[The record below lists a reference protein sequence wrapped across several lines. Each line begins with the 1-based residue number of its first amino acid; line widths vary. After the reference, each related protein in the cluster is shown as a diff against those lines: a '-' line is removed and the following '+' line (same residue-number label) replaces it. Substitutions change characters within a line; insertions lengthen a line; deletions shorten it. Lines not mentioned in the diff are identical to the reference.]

1 MPKGDGG
8 KREEEGRVTTSS
20 SSSFR
25 EKSRKTF
32 KSLEEGEPSCDLT
45 QISHMC
51 LSQKKLFR
59 VYTSSTLEHQ
69 PGRISIRRIFSVK
82 IRNSICIKCDSRV
95 NWRSGLILEPEHQF
109 DGVVPAVGVARV
121 RVARERGRVARG
133 RCHVKNRLWK
143 GKSKKKD

>member
-20 SSSFR
+20 SSYR

-59 VYTSSTLEHQ
+59 VYTNSTLEHQ

-82 IRNSICIKCDSRV
+82 IRIIAFSKCDLRV

-121 RVARERGRVARG
+121 RVARERGWVASG
-133 RCHVKNRLWK
+133 RCHVKSRLWK